1 MKIGVIGASGY
12 AGGELLRLLDAHPQ
26 FEVCAVT
33 AHSNAGELITSV
45 HPHLTSYVDR
55 TFSAFK
61 AADFDCCELIFL
73 ALPHGESAS
82 VIAALHSDAKIVDLG
97 ADYRLEDSASGLKY
111 YGDRSEETV
120 NDFLKKR
127 HYHYDYSFLAID
139 SLYDL
144 HKEPKYNNII
154 IPENIPL
161 DSMNW
166 SLIQVRIFNPDGS
179 FYNSLAQCSGDFGD
193 EKYTFDFPIIK
204 NECSFKNEKLELKN
218 EFDLMHIDSKTSSQ
232 ILNEAKKYK
241 YILFVY
247 WNIQSNYF

>member
-1 MKIGVIGASGY
+1 M
-12 AGGELLRLLDAHPQ
+12 
-26 FEVCAVT
+26 
-33 AHSNAGELITSV
+33 
-45 HPHLTSYVDR
+45 
-55 TFSAFK
+55 
-61 AADFDCCELIFL
+61 
-73 ALPHGESAS
+73 
-82 VIAALHSDAKIVDLG
+82 
-97 ADYRLEDSASGLKY
+97 KY

-154 IPENIPL
+154 IPENITL

-166 SLIQVRIFNPDGS
+166 SLIQVRVFNPDGS

-204 NECSFKNEKLELKN
+204 NECTFKNEKLELKN
-218 EFDLMHIDSKTSSQ
+218 EFDLIHIDSNTSSQ
-232 ILNEAKKYK
+232 IINEAKKFK
-241 YILFVY
+241 YVLFVY
-247 WNIQSNYF
+247 WNIQSNYFSERILRSVSKLKRKHPDEVMVILVNHDSGERKSNFYDL

>member
-1 MKIGVIGASGY
+1 MEMKVLFVLISGGTPNWNKTRY
-12 AGGELLRLLDAHPQ
+12 VKINRIAFLFILISFAGLVSCKKPRQFLGGSNYHVLIKLL
-26 FEVCAVT
+26 
-33 AHSNAGELITSV
+33 NM
-45 HPHLTSYVDR
+45 
-55 TFSAFK
+55 
-61 AADFDCCELIFL
+61 
-73 ALPHGESAS
+73 
-82 VIAALHSDAKIVDLG
+82 
-97 ADYRLEDSASGLKY
+97 KY

-218 EFDLMHIDSKTSSQ
+218 EFDLMHLDSKTSSQ

-247 WNIQSNYF
+247 WNIQSNYFSERILRSVSKLKRKHPNEVMVILVNHDSGEKKSNFYDL

>member
-1 MKIGVIGASGY
+1 M
-12 AGGELLRLLDAHPQ
+12 
-26 FEVCAVT
+26 
-33 AHSNAGELITSV
+33 
-45 HPHLTSYVDR
+45 
-55 TFSAFK
+55 
-61 AADFDCCELIFL
+61 
-73 ALPHGESAS
+73 
-82 VIAALHSDAKIVDLG
+82 
-97 ADYRLEDSASGLKY
+97 KY

-179 FYNSLAQCSGDFGD
+179 FYNSLAQCSGDFD
-193 EKYTFDFPIIK
+193 DDKYTFDFPIIK

-247 WNIQSNYF
+247 WNIQSNYFSERILRSVSKLKRKHPNEVMVILVNHDSGEKKSNFYDL

>member
-1 MKIGVIGASGY
+1 MKINRIAFLFILISF
-12 AGGELLRLLDAHPQ
+12 AGLVSCKKPRQFLGGSTYHVLIKLL
-26 FEVCAVT
+26 
-33 AHSNAGELITSV
+33 NM
-45 HPHLTSYVDR
+45 
-55 TFSAFK
+55 
-61 AADFDCCELIFL
+61 
-73 ALPHGESAS
+73 
-82 VIAALHSDAKIVDLG
+82 
-97 ADYRLEDSASGLKY
+97 KY

-218 EFDLMHIDSKTSSQ
+218 EFDLIHIDSNASSQ

-247 WNIQSNYF
+247 WNIQSNYFSERILRSVSKLKRKHPNEVMVILVNHDSGEKKSNFYDL

>member
-1 MKIGVIGASGY
+1 VKINRIAFLFILISF
-12 AGGELLRLLDAHPQ
+12 AGLVSCKKPRQFLGGSNYHVLVKLL
-26 FEVCAVT
+26 
-33 AHSNAGELITSV
+33 NM
-45 HPHLTSYVDR
+45 
-55 TFSAFK
+55 
-61 AADFDCCELIFL
+61 
-73 ALPHGESAS
+73 
-82 VIAALHSDAKIVDLG
+82 
-97 ADYRLEDSASGLKY
+97 KY

-218 EFDLMHIDSKTSSQ
+218 EFDLMHINSNTSSQ

-247 WNIQSNYF
+247 WNIQSNYFSERILRSVSKLKRKHPNEVMVILVNHDSGEKKSNFYDL